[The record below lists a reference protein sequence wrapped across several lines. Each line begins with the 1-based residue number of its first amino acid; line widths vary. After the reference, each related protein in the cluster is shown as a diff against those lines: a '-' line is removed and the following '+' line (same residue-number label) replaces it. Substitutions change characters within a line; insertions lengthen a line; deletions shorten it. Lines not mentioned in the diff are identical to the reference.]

1 MARPADLTASV
12 QSARLLRIQRAR
24 EARARVEAATA
35 AAAREA
41 AAQALEA
48 AAARR
53 CDAERAAE
61 QAARG
66 RWDATHGTLL
76 SAASLAALR
85 QAEAADRD
93 LIHQADRDA
102 TVAERAAAAA
112 SRAAEAAAAAVVAHT
127 LMGLRRE
134 RLATGCAARLRRRLL
149 REEEA
154 MLEHDDAGR
163 A

>member
-1 MARPADLTASV
+1 MPHPADLTASV

-53 CDAERAAE
+53 CDAEREAG

-66 RWDATHGTLL
+66 RWNATHGTLL

-85 QAEAADRD
+85 QAEAADREA
-93 LIHQADRDA
+93 IHRADRDA
-102 TVAERAAAAA
+102 AAAGRAAAA
-112 SRAAEAAAAAVVAHT
+112 SRVAEAAAAAAVAHT
-127 LMGLRRE
+127 LVGLRRE
-134 RLATGCAARLRRRLL
+134 RLATGCAARLRRLL

-154 MLEHDDAGR
+154 MLEHDDVGR